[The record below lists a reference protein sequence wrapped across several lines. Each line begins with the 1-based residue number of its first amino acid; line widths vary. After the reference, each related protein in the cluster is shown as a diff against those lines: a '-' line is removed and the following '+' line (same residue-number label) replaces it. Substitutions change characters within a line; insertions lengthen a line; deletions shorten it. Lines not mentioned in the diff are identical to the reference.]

1 MIRVLVIDEILLICN
16 VVASMLKEEKDIDVI
31 GCATTVEEAMD
42 QSHPYDVALISTT
55 VADTD
60 GLHQISTLA
69 GAEISPKI
77 IVMGVPES
85 EEIILQYIEAG
96 AAGYVLRDDS
106 ADDLVEKIRA
116 VARGEAGISSH
127 IVAALM
133 ERVAEL
139 KRLCDD
145 TTNDETLS
153 SLTAREREVL
163 TLLEQGLT
171 NQEIANQLVIEVGTV
186 KNHVHS
192 VLKKLNLDS
201 RRDLVL
207 RNSIKSS

>member
-1 MIRVLVIDEILLICN
+1 MIGVLVVDEILLICN
-16 VVASMLKEEKDIDVI
+16 VVASMLREEKDIHVV
-31 GCATTVEEAMD
+31 GCATTVEEATEQIQQVD
-42 QSHPYDVALISTT
+42 IALVSTT
-55 VADTD
+55 IADKD
-60 GLHQISTLA
+60 IFQLVRTLA
-69 GAEISPKI
+69 KTENSPKVV
-77 IVMGVPES
+77 VMGVPES

-96 AAGYVLRDDS
+96 VAGYVLRDDS

-116 VARGEAGISSH
+116 VARGEAPVSPQ

-145 TTNDETLS
+145 VDNDTSLS
-153 SLTAREREVL
+153 TLTAREREVL
-163 TLLEQGLT
+163 DLLEQGLT

-192 VLKKLNLDS
+192 ILKKLNLDS

-207 RNSIKSS
+207 RNSVKGS